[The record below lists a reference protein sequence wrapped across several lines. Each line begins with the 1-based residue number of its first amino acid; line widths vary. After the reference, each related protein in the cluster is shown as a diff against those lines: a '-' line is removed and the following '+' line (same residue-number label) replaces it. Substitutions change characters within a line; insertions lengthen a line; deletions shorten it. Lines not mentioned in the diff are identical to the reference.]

1 MSIFR
6 KVTLKTLLV
15 NKTRTIVTIIGIILS
30 LSMFTAVTVSVSSFQ
45 DYLLKITMHREG
57 SWHAAVSITATDM
70 ESISSDKSVDSVTF
84 LRSIGYAR
92 AEDSTN
98 PDKPY
103 LYIGGMDQTA
113 EDILPINIT
122 DGHMPENDDE
132 LLIPE
137 HLSYNGGVKYD
148 LGETIT
154 LEIGDRISTDEN
166 GAPYIL
172 GQDTSYLYTKE
183 ELEKQGFSKTEINN
197 HDTEVLSPRFTRTY
211 TVVGFYE
218 RPATEPFS
226 APGYTVLTAD
236 STAYT
241 EADSYTAYICFH
253 NPKDT
258 IPWVEAHYPGI
269 GSQINYSLLRMYGA
283 SFESSYN
290 SVLYGMATILI
301 CIILFGS
308 ISLIYNAFSIS
319 VTERTQQFGLLSSL
333 GATRHQLIHSVLF
346 EAFSLCIIGIP
357 LGILAGIA
365 GIGVT
370 FALLGSSMSNLL
382 FGGQGVAF
390 ALHVSPSAVICAA
403 LIGLLTVLISA
414 YLPARRSAKL
424 SPIEAIRQ
432 TTDIVIRA
440 RGVKTSRLTYRV
452 FGLSG
457 MLASKNFKRNRKKY
471 RATVISLFVSVVL
484 FISASSFCSYL
495 MTGATGVMSDAGC
508 DITYRRFMDTAA
520 DITISAD
527 TLEDEEHPD
536 AENPAAEDFDIEGS
550 DEIKALSNDDLL
562 KILSS
567 LDGITDAAWAQ
578 NISSTVYID
587 KSALSQEYL
596 DLIADIPREQD
607 SQNPAV
613 QDKIRI
619 EAALYFI
626 DDEAYLAYLEKSGLS
641 AGQFTDADHPV
652 AAVSDFLRFYSS
664 DTGKY
669 STMHLLSS
677 GKSSVTLMQLDIP
690 AGYYSSGY
698 YNDEQGNLIY
708 YFSNK
713 TTDEEIKVPEL
724 DCTIPVQLAI
734 ASVTDEV
741 PFFLG
746 DRYGETMILMY
757 PASAMEA
764 VLGQTQSADVRAKAS
779 VFYFTA
785 KDPRSATAAIT
796 KTLQDLGLESRSVLN
811 LAEAGVQERT
821 MLMIITVFSYG
832 FIILISLIAMAN
844 VFNTIS
850 TNIQLRKREFA
861 MLRST
866 GMTPGGF
873 RVMMCYECLL
883 YGIKGLLYGLPVA
896 LAVTFWIYRSISSGW
911 VVRFYIPWYSL
922 VIAIGSVF
930 LVVGSTMIYS
940 MRKIGKENIMDNLK
954 SETT

>member
-57 SWHAAVSITATDM
+57 SWHAAVSVTAADM
-70 ESISSDKSVDSVTF
+70 ESITSDKSVDSVTF

-92 AEDSTN
+92 VEDSTN

-103 LYIGGMDQTA
+103 LYIGGMDQSA
-113 EDILPINIT
+113 NDMLPINIT
-122 DGHMPENDDE
+122 DGRLPENDDE

-137 HLSYNGGVKYD
+137 HLSYNGGVQYE
-148 LGETIT
+148 LGESVT
-154 LEIGDRISTDEN
+154 LEIGDRISRDEN

-197 HDTEVLSPRFTRTY
+197 RDTEALSPRFTCTY

-218 RPATEPFS
+218 RPATERFS
-226 APGYTVLTAD
+226 APGYTALTAD
-236 STAYT
+236 SAAYAET
-241 EADSYTAYICFH
+241 DSYTAYICFH
-253 NPKDT
+253 NPKDA
-258 IPWVEAHYPGI
+258 IPWVEAHYPGTS
-269 GSQINYSLLRMYGA
+269 SQINYSLLRMYGA

-319 VTERTQQFGLLSSL
+319 VTERTKQFGLLSSL
-333 GATRHQLIHSVLF
+333 GATRQQLIHSVLF

-365 GIGVT
+365 GIGIT
-370 FALLGSSMSNLL
+370 FSLLGNSMSNVLL
-382 FGGQGVAF
+382 RGQGVVF

-432 TTDIVIRA
+432 TTDITIRA
-440 RGVKTSRLTYRV
+440 RGVKTSRLTYRL

-495 MTGATGVMSDAGC
+495 MTGAASVMSDAGC
-508 DITYRRFMDTAA
+508 DISYRRYP
-520 DITISAD
+520 DITAD
-527 TLEDEEHPD
+527 TVEGEDTSASEEIP
-536 AENPAAEDFDIEGS
+536 EETEVLTN
-550 DEIKALSNDDLL
+550 DELL
-562 KILSS
+562 RTLSS
-567 LDGITDAAWAQ
+567 LDGITEAAWAQ

-596 DLIADIPREQD
+596 DLVADIPREQD
-607 SQNPAV
+607 SQDSAV

-626 DDEAYLAYLEKSGLS
+626 GDETYQAYLEKSGLS
-641 AGQFTDADHPV
+641 AGQFTDPAQPV
-652 AAVSDFLRFYSS
+652 AVASDFLRFYSS

-677 GKSSVTLMQLDIP
+677 GKSTVTLMQLNIP
-690 AGYYSSGY
+690 EGYYNSGY
-698 YNDEQGNLIY
+698 YNDEQGNLG
-708 YFSNK
+708 YFFINK
-713 TTDEEIKVPEL
+713 TTDEEIEVPAA
-724 DCTIPVQLAI
+724 DCTTPVQLAI
-734 ASVTDEV
+734 GSIADEV

-746 DRYGETMILMY
+746 NRYGETMILMY
-757 PASAMEA
+757 PASAMEV
-764 VLGQTQSADVRAKAS
+764 VLGQTQAASVRMNSS

-785 KDPRSATAAIT
+785 KDHKSATADIAE
-796 KTLQDLGLESRSVLN
+796 TLRGLGLESSSSSVQD
-811 LAEAGVQERT
+811 LAEDAAQERT
-821 MLMIITVFSYG
+821 LLMIITVFSYG

-850 TNIQLRKREFA
+850 TNIQLRRREFA